1 MNFVG
6 VPDLLTAGQSSRTL
20 TRVNQ
25 DLARVTQEL
34 SSGLRSD
41 LVQAS
46 GGDPTRLYSIES
58 ELRLSE
64 VRQFAVSQAK
74 GRSAVTQSALERIQ
88 ATLGD
93 FGAPLLSAVTLN
105 DLQAAETISSS
116 ARGAFSEV
124 VSAVNSRFG
133 DRSLF
138 AGAATDGPA
147 LADADAILGDV
158 SALIAGAADAGE
170 VLTAIETYFSDPAGF
185 QANGFLGSAVDAPDV
200 ELDDGEFVS
209 YAVRADDVEISEV
222 LSTLAIAVIGSEGG
236 FAGENVEERQLLLG
250 AASRRSITASDQIVG
265 LRGELGVAE
274 ERFEEASVRL
284 RAEEDML
291 RQARSSIVARDPFE
305 AAIELS
311 AIETQVQAI
320 FSITARLSTLTLT
333 NFLR

>member
-25 DLARVTQEL
+25 DLARVTKEL

-46 GGDPTRLYSIES
+46 GGDPTKLYSIES
-58 ELRLSE
+58 ELRLNE

-74 GRSAVTQSALERIQ
+74 GRSSVTQSALERIQ

-105 DLQAAETISSS
+105 DQQSAEFIASS
-116 ARGAFSEV
+116 ARSAFSEV
-124 VSAVNSRFG
+124 VAAVNSRFG

-138 AGAATDGPA
+138 AGAATEGPA
-147 LADADAILGDV
+147 LADADAILGDI
-158 SALIAGAADAGE
+158 SALIVGATDAGE
-170 VLTAIETYFSDPAGF
+170 VLNAIETYFNDPAGF
-185 QANGFLGSAVDAPDV
+185 QTSGFLGSAVDAPDV
-200 ELDDGEFVS
+200 ELDDGEFVA
-209 YAVRADDVEISEV
+209 YAIRADDAEIKEV

-236 FAGENVEERQLLLG
+236 FAGESADERQLLLG
-250 AASRRSITASDQIVG
+250 AASRRSITSSEQIVG
-265 LRGELGVAE
+265 LRGGLGVAE
-274 ERFEEASVRL
+274 ERFEEASVRIQ
-284 RAEEDML
+284 AEEDL
-291 RQARSSIVARDPFE
+291 LQQARSSIVERDPFE

-311 AIETQVQAI
+311 AIETQIQAI